1 MKRFISLMLALVMM
15 FAMLAGC
22 SNEEETTTAAPA
34 GDTTTAAG
42 EQTTQS
48 TEGKKI
54 RTDLVMCNTADVVTL
69 DPPESTDTYSN
80 TVINMVFDTLIDMDE
95 NSEFIPG
102 LAESWDVSDD
112 SKTLTFKI
120 REGVKFHNGETLTPT
135 DVKFSLDRAKYEIPQ
150 SKAMLEAVEE
160 ILADDE
166 AMTVTLKMIEPS
178 AAILVNLT
186 EGAMHIQNKKF
197 VEEHPED
204 INQVACGTGPMMLD
218 EWKINDYVMLKRFDE
233 HWAGTPVTTSIKI
246 RVIPEPTSR
255 TIALEAGEID
265 WLSGV
270 NSIDIARVMENQDL
284 KTMEVP
290 GSSIVYISPNQ
301 NKEPWNNK
309 LVRQALHYACDKQS
323 MIDVVYEGYALPGE
337 SPFPNIMPFWKSNP
351 VPYDLEKAKALLAEA
366 GYPDGL
372 GRTVELGVSS
382 DERNRMAQIFQADC
396 AKIGIDIEIALMEFG
411 TLMEHCDGNQDL
423 IMLGWGHATNQDR
436 TMRMNFHSST
446 IGPNGNRS
454 WCNNPEIDRL
464 IDAGAKEMDQTK
476 REAIYHELQDLMA
489 DETPWIPIMQQI
501 TVYGMN
507 KNLEGIV
514 WYKRGGGYYCNGYVV
529 EE

>member
-1 MKRFISLMLALVMM
+1 MKKLLALVLAMTM
-15 FAMLAGC
+15 IFAMFAGC
-22 SNEEETTTAAPA
+22 SSKETTTTTAAPSTEGGKTDA
-34 GDTTTAAG
+34 
-42 EQTTQS
+42 TQS

-69 DPPESTDTYSN
+69 DPPESTDSYSN
-80 TVINMVFDTLIDMDE
+80 TVINMVFDTLIDMDAD
-95 NSEFIPG
+95 SQFIPG
-102 LAESWDVSDD
+102 LAESWEISDD
-112 SKTLTFKI
+112 YMTITFKI
-120 REGVKFHNGETLTPT
+120 RENVKFHNGEVLKPS
-135 DVKFSLDRAKYEIPQ
+135 DVKFSFDRAKNEIPQ
-150 SKAMLEAVEE
+150 SKAMFVAVDTIEC
-160 ILADDE
+160 DND
-166 AMTVTLKMIEPS
+166 AMTVTLNMIEPS

-186 EGAMHIQNKKF
+186 ESACHIQNEKF
-197 VEEHPED
+197 AKEHPD
-204 INQVACGTGPMMLD
+204 DLNQVACGTGPMMLD

-265 WLSGV
+265 WLAGV
-270 NSIDIARVMENQDL
+270 TSIDIARVTENKDL

-290 GSSIVYISPNQ
+290 GQSIVYISPNQ
-301 NKEPWNNK
+301 NREPWNNK

-337 SPFPNIMPFWKSNP
+337 SPFPNIMPFWKGNP

-446 IGPNGNRS
+446 IGSNGNRS
-454 WCNNPEIDRL
+454 WCNNPEIDAL
-464 IDAGAKEMDQTK
+464 IDAGAREMDQTK
-476 REAIYHELQDLMA
+476 REKIYHDLQDLMA

-501 TVYGMN
+501 YVYGMN
-507 KNLEGIV
+507 KGLEGIE

-529 EE
+529 ED

>member
-1 MKRFISLMLALVMM
+1 MKRFISLTLALVMM
-15 FAMLAGC
+15 LAMFAGC
-22 SNEEETTTAAPA
+22 AKEETPATTAAPA
-34 GDTTTAAG
+34 GDTTTAASN
-42 EQTTQS
+42 EPVE
-48 TEGKKI
+48 EGKK
-54 RTDLVMCNTADVVTL
+54 RTDLVICNTADVVTL

-80 TVINMVFDTLIDMDE
+80 TVINMVFDTLIDLDAD
-95 NSEFIPG
+95 SQYIPG
-102 LAESWDVSDD
+102 LAESWEISDD
-112 SKTLTFKI
+112 SKTIVFKI

-135 DVKFSLDRAKYEIPQ
+135 DVKFSLDRAKYDIPQ
-150 SKAMLEAVEE
+150 SKAMLESVEE
-160 ILADDE
+160 ILCDDE

-197 VEEHPED
+197 VEEHPDD
-204 INQVACGTGPMMLD
+204 INQHACGTGPMMLD

-265 WLSGV
+265 WLAGV
-270 NSIDIARVMENQDL
+270 NSIDIARVMENENL
-284 KTMEVP
+284 TTMEVP

-309 LVRQALHYACDKQS
+309 LVRQALHHACDKDT
-323 MIDVVYEGYALPGE
+323 MIEVVYEGYALPGE

-351 VPYDLEKAKALLAEA
+351 VPFDLEKAKALLAEA

-382 DERNRMAQIFQADC
+382 DERNRMAQIFQSDC
-396 AKIGIDIEIALMEFG
+396 AKIGIDIKIELMEFG
-411 TLMEHCDGNQDL
+411 ALMEHCDGNQDL

-464 IDAGAKEMDQTK
+464 IDAGAVEMDQEK

-507 KNLEGIV
+507 KNLRGVE
-514 WYKRGGGYYCNGYVV
+514 WYKRGGGYYCNAYVI

>member
-1 MKRFISLMLALVMM
+1 MKRFISLSLALVMM
-15 FAMLAGC
+15 LAMFAGC
-22 SNEEETTTAAPA
+22 SEKEATATKAPDA
-34 GDTTTAAG
+34 TATEAAG
-42 EQTTQS
+42 TPS
-48 TEGKKI
+48 TEGKNI
-54 RTDLVMCNTADVVTL
+54 RTDLVICNTADVVTL

-80 TVINMVFDTLIDMDE
+80 TVINMVFDTLIDLDADS
-95 NSEFIPG
+95 NYKPG
-102 LAESWDVSDD
+102 LAESWDISDD
-112 SKTLTFKI
+112 SKTITFHI

-135 DVKFSLDRAKYEIPQ
+135 DVKFSLDRAKYEIAQ
-150 SKAMLEAVEE
+150 SKAMLESVEE
-160 ILADDE
+160 ILCDDE

-197 VEEHPED
+197 VEEHPDD
-204 INQVACGTGPMMLD
+204 INQHACGTGPMMLE
-218 EWKINDYVMLKRFDE
+218 EWHINDYVMLKRFDE

-265 WLSGV
+265 WLAGV
-270 NSIDIARVMENQDL
+270 NSIDIARVMENEKL

-290 GSSIVYISPNQ
+290 GSSIVYIAPNQ
-301 NKEPWNNK
+301 NREPWNNK
-309 LVRQALHYACDKQS
+309 LVRQALHYATDKAT
-323 MIDVVYEGYALPGE
+323 MIEVVYEGYALPGE

-351 VPYDLEKAKALLAEA
+351 VEFDLEKAKALLAEA

-372 GRTVELGVSS
+372 GRTIELGVSS
-382 DERNRMAQIFQADC
+382 DERNRMAQILQSDC
-396 AKIGIDIEIALMEFG
+396 AKIGIDIKIELMEFG
-411 TLMEHCDGNQDL
+411 ALMEHCDGNHDL

-446 IGPNGNRS
+446 IGANGNRA
-454 WCNNPEIDRL
+454 WCNNPDIDRL
-464 IDAGAKEMDQTK
+464 IDAGAVEMNQEK
-476 REAIYHELQDLMA
+476 REAIYHELQDLIA

-507 KNLEGIV
+507 KNLEGIE
-514 WYKRGGGYYCNGYVV
+514 WYKRGGGYYCNGYVI
-529 EE
+529 ED